1 MKNILKNIILKVV
14 SKEQITNFFRSVKFV
29 KNYTDFISN
38 YYSDAKLYY
47 KYSSIYHIDSYD
59 KIEAKIILHYHS
71 IEKGLIHKNLKPR
84 FAKDKVSLLHK
95 HLSNPIIVENISK
108 SQIQNTLKIL
118 LQYYK
123 VHQELNI
130 NIEDYFNK
138 NQLEKYSKLIE
149 FKEENFKGVLTF
161 NKLEFYN
168 DNQSNFCT
176 FSNSRKSI
184 RNFTGE
190 KVDIKQLEKAIELSL
205 NSPSVCN
212 RQSSKVYLLE
222 DYNKIQ
228 EVLKIQGG
236 FAGFS
241 KNVSQLLI
249 VTSNRSFFYTL
260 GERNQFYVDGGIY
273 LMNLL
278 YCLHYYKI
286 ANCPAN
292 WGKPIKAESKLDKI
306 IKLPKEEKIICLV
319 PIGVAESNFSVPLS
333 KRRDLNEVL
342 IKI

>member
-1 MKNILKNIILKVV
+1 MKNFIKKIILKIV
-14 SKEQITNFFRSVKFV
+14 SKDQIINFIRSIKFI
-29 KNYTDFISN
+29 KNYTKLISN
-38 YYSDAKLYY
+38 YFTDAKLYY
-47 KYSSIYHIDSYD
+47 KYSSIYNINSYD

-71 IEKGLIHKNLKPR
+71 IEKGLIHEDLRPM
-84 FAKDKVSLLHK
+84 FAKDKVIMLHK
-95 HLSNPIIVENISK
+95 LLGHKLVLDNVNK

-118 LQYYK
+118 LRYYDI
-123 VHQELNI
+123 HRDLGI

-138 NQLEKYSKLIE
+138 NQHDKYYELIKNYE
-149 FKEENFKGVLTF
+149 DDFKGIISYD
-161 NKLEFYN
+161 KEGFYKN
-168 DNQSNFCT
+168 NFSNFYD

-184 RNFTGE
+184 RNFTGQ
-190 KVDIKQLEKAIELSL
+190 KVEFNLINKAVELSL

-236 FAGFS
+236 FTGFS

-249 VTSNRSFFYTL
+249 ITSNRSFFYTL
-260 GERNQFYVDGGIY
+260 GERNQFFIDGGIY
-273 LMNLL
+273 MMNLL

-292 WGKPIKAESKLDKI
+292 WGKLVDAELKLDKI

-319 PIGVAESNFSVPLS
+319 PIGIAEDNFNVPLS
-333 KRRDLNEVL
+333 KRRDVNEILVKL
-342 IKI
+342 